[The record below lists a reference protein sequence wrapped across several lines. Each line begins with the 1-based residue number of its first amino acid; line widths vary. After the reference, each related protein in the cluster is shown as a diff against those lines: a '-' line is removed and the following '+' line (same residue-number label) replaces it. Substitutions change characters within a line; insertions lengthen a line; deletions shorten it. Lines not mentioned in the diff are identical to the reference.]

1 MKNLYR
7 AAFAAALLFVGQA
20 ATAQQAAA
28 KSSAIPDPSAAQ
40 VTATQ
45 ATGKLVFEVKPFTSE
60 VPLKK
65 KIESQLQSGGIEWG
79 VKNGLLVIAVINKRF
94 IDFDITHMT
103 RFGQNEQLDLPAGEY
118 HVTCAGFEPHTGFSV
133 DKLLA
138 RGGYFN
144 ENIVT
149 FTIEPGK
156 TTTLS
161 LNPIMKKDQTFFLTV
176 YMPTLMTSV
185 TTEAGSTPEK
195 AINLR
200 QADSISWPAY
210 TGPLKFIAK

>member
-1 MKNLYR
+1 MKILYR
-7 AAFAAALLFVGQA
+7 AAFAAALLLVGQI

-28 KSSAIPDPSAAQ
+28 P
-40 VTATQ
+40 Q
-45 ATGKLVFEVKPFTSE
+45 ATAPEASAPQATAPQAMGKLVFDVKAFTSE

-65 KIESQLQSGGIEWG
+65 KIEAQLQSGGIEWG
-79 VKNGLLVIAVINKRF
+79 VKNGLLVVAVINKRF
-94 IDFDITHMT
+94 IDFDISHMT
-103 RFGQNEQLDLPAGEY
+103 RFGHNEQLDLPAGEY
-118 HVTCAGFEPHTGFSV
+118 HITCAGFEPHTGFSV
-133 DKLLA
+133 EKLLA
-138 RGGYFN
+138 KGGYFN

-156 TTTLS
+156 TTTVS

-185 TTEAGSTPEK
+185 VTEAGATPEK

-200 QADSISWPAY
+200 QADSIAWPAY